1 MALSR
6 TEREQFFA
14 EPHIAALAV
23 DAGEGGGRAP
33 LTVPIWYQYAPG
45 GDVWIM
51 TGRDS
56 RKAGLIAAAGRF
68 SLMADRVEP
77 TIRYVSVEGP
87 VVSTVAGTREQLTEM
102 SARYLPP
109 DKVDAYVDFAW
120 QNHGEQVVIHMRPT
134 HWVSTDLGQV

>member
-6 TEREQFFA
+6 EEREKFLA

-23 DAGEGGGRAP
+23 DAGEGRAP
-33 LTVPIWYQYAPG
+33 LTVPIWYQYEPG

-51 TGRDS
+51 TGLDS
-56 RKAGLIAAAGRF
+56 RKNRLIQAAGRF
-68 SLMADRVEP
+68 TLMVDRLEP

-87 VVSTVAGTREQLTEM
+87 VVETVAATTEEDLREI

-109 DKVDAYVDFAW
+109 EKVDGYVAYASAD
-120 QNHGEQVVIHMRPT
+120 HGEQVIVRMRPER
-134 HWVSTDLGQV
+134 WVSSDLGSV

>member
-6 TEREQFFA
+6 EEREKFLA

-23 DAGEGGGRAP
+23 DAGEGRAT
-33 LTVPIWYQYAPG
+33 LTVPIWYQYEPG

-51 TGRDS
+51 TGLDS
-56 RKAGLIAAAGRF
+56 RKNRLIQAAGRF
-68 SLMADRVEP
+68 TLMVDRLEP

-87 VVSTVAGTREQLTEM
+87 VVETVAATEEDLREI

-109 DKVDAYVDFAW
+109 EKVDGYVAYASAD
-120 QNHGEQVVIHMRPT
+120 HGEQVIVRMRPER
-134 HWVSTDLGQV
+134 WVSSDLGSV